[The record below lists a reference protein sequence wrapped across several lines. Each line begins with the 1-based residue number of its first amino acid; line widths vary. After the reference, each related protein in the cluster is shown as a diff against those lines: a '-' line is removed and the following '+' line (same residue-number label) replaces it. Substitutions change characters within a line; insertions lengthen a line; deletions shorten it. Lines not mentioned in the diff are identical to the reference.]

1 MDFTAVSGFVQ
12 TFLVTQEETGG
23 NSVELEIVLKPGAS
37 GAPRHV
43 HPHQEERFEVKE
55 GVLDVFH
62 NGAWHKLEAGAVAV
76 VPPGMP
82 DEFRNTSAKPVKL
95 LCRLSPVLDFQD
107 MNVTVMRLINEGKIR
122 FKKI

>member
-1 MDFTAVSGFVQ
+1 MLTSDRRMDFTAVSGCVQ

-23 NSVELEIVLKPGAS
+23 SFVQLEIVLKPWAP

-62 NGAWHKLEAGAVAV
+62 MAHGISLR
-76 VPPGMP
+76 PG
-82 DEFRNTSAKPVKL
+82 R
-95 LCRLSPVLDFQD
+95 
-107 MNVTVMRLINEGKIR
+107 
-122 FKKI
+122 